1 MMRTSFRTSP
11 ALPEGT
17 YVELVRSVFA
27 TLTPTTIMGILFVV
41 VSAFAARRTDD
52 ALIVALWVVGTAL
65 SHLRVWV
72 ILRHERT
79 AAFWAGDRRG
89 ATRAERRFGMA
100 YLAFAGVLGLFGAR
114 VFQVGQHDVQLV
126 TAVLLVGYAAGV
138 AAGVSLRP
146 WIALSSVLL
155 SIAPT
160 ILVAFATEDTAH
172 RLLGVVLS
180 AFLAGGA
187 GSMLSRFRSETEKI
201 TMRRTFGDLARRDP
215 LTGLANRLGLADAH
229 REAVTSSP
237 DCRHAVHCLDLDR
250 FKAVNDRLGHPAG
263 DEVLAA
269 VAGRLANLLR
279 DGDLAARLGG
289 DEFAVLQT
297 GMRHA
302 GEAELLARRIARAVS
317 EPYSVGG
324 ETLSVG
330 VSIGFVVSENCDDAL
345 EDMLARADEA
355 SYKAKRRGG
364 GAVEAGSLVQGGTG

>member
-1 MMRTSFRTSP
+1 MMHTTFRRRP

-27 TLTPTTIMGILFVV
+27 TLTPTTIMGILFVI
-41 VSAFAARRTDD
+41 VSAFAARRMNDP
-52 ALIVALWVVGTAL
+52 LIVALCVMGTAL
-65 SHLRVWV
+65 SLLRVWI
-72 ILRHERT
+72 ILWHERT
-79 AAFWAGDRRG
+79 VALWGEDRRG
-89 ATRAERRFGMA
+89 AVGAERRFGIT
-100 YLAFAGVLGLFGAR
+100 YLAFAGLLGMFGAR
-114 VFQVGQHDVQLV
+114 VFQVGQQDVQLV
-126 TAVLLVGYAAGV
+126 AAALLVGYAAGV

-155 SIAPT
+155 SIVPT
-160 ILVAFATEDTAH
+160 IIVAFATGDTAH
-172 RLLGVVLS
+172 GLLGIILS

-187 GSMLSRFRSETEKI
+187 SSMVSRFRSETEKI
-201 TMRRTFGDLARRDP
+201 TMRRTFGDLARRDA

-229 REAVTSSP
+229 REAATSSP
-237 DCRHAVHCLDLDR
+237 DCRQAVHCLDLDR

-263 DEVLAA
+263 DELLIA

-302 GEAELLARRIARAVS
+302 GEAELLARRISRAVS

-330 VSIGFVVSENCDDAL
+330 VSIGFVVSEDCNEAL

-355 SYKAKRRGG
+355 SYRVKRRGG
-364 GAVEAGSLVQGGTG
+364 GAVEDGALVQSATS